1 MIEHLVRR
9 IVSRRH
15 LVLAL
20 ATCAF
25 VASVVLA
32 SRLRLVSDLAALLP
46 RDSPAVKATERVR
59 ERLGD
64 VLPVQ
69 VAIESPDRQANLA
82 FAEAVTRAVQHEL
95 AGSVDSVTYHIEA
108 ERQFFKRNWWE
119 YLELSDLE
127 LVLSRIER
135 ELTWRKNPLLV
146 DLEDDDGPLDELR
159 ERIKERTRRADKFP
173 DGYFMSKDGTLVV
186 VVVWPAAGAV
196 HGSTGDALLPALRTV
211 VAAQQ
216 PSAYHPAMH
225 VGYVGATVD
234 AARERRALESDLL
247 WASLACL
254 VLVSVV
260 VALFFG
266 RVRAVPMMA
275 APGLLGVGV
284 ALAVAYLAFGQLNA
298 STAFLG
304 SIILGNG
311 INAAIIQLA
320 RYQEERRGGAIVGD
334 ALERSVTTTIR
345 ATAIASFAAA
355 ISYGSLM
362 VTSFRGFSEFGLIGA
377 VGIVASWIAS
387 ILVLPALIAV
397 VDRDRARLPA
407 AAPRGV
413 AFGVPF
419 ARIAT
424 RAPRRLAVLA
434 AAITVGAL
442 VIFVPYARDPFEY
455 DLRALGSVQ
464 PAGQREL
471 AARTGAIF
479 GQFTPTVLLADTQD
493 QAVEAASILRTR
505 RAACPG
511 VLADVWT
518 LDDLLPGPVAVQQ
531 QKLSVIDDIRRKF
544 EGVPLSAD
552 EQAKLAE
559 WKPPA
564 NLTPITAGEL
574 PPSLLRPFRDRSGR
588 PAPIVLAYRDPQ
600 ISYWNGRD
608 LMRLARAVDD
618 IELRDGTT
626 IYAGGT
632 AVVFADMLEAIVHD
646 GPIAT
651 LASLIGVT
659 LLALL
664 LVRGRGVIAVL
675 GALVTGVV
683 WMLGGAAL
691 AGVRVNFLNFIALP
705 LTFGIGIDYAVNVYL
720 RHRLD
725 GPGRM
730 TETLR
735 ATGGAVALCSLTTM
749 IGYASLL
756 LADSRGLRSFGALAI
771 LGEIAC
777 LSAALLVMP
786 AWLLVLERRR
796 KSHAHAPTPG

>member
-1 MIEHLVRR
+1 MIERLVRR
-9 IVSRRH
+9 IVSWRH

-20 ATCAF
+20 AACTL
-25 VASVVLA
+25 VLSIVLA
-32 SRLRLVSDLAALLP
+32 ARLRLVSDLAALLP
-46 RDSPAVKATERVR
+46 RDSPAVIATERIR

-64 VLPVQ
+64 TLPVQ
-69 VAIESPDRQANLA
+69 IAIESPDRGANLA
-82 FAEAVTRAVQHEL
+82 FAEALTRAVQREL
-95 AGSVDSVTYHIEA
+95 AGRIDSVAYHIHA

-119 YLELSDLE
+119 YLELSDLR
-127 LVLSRIER
+127 LVLDRVER

-146 DLEDDDGPLDELR
+146 DLDDDDAPLDELR
-159 ERIKERTRRADKFP
+159 ARIKERTGRADKFP
-173 DGYFMSKDGTLVV
+173 EGTFMSKDGTLVV
-186 VVVWPAAGAV
+186 VVVWPAAGAA
-196 HGSTGDALLPALRTV
+196 HGSTGEALLPALQRI
-211 VAAQQ
+211 VAAQT
-216 PSAYHPAMH
+216 PSAYHATMH
-225 VGYVGATVD
+225 VGYVGAAVD
-234 AARERRALESDLL
+234 AARERRALESDLV
-247 WASLACL
+247 WASIACL
-254 VLVSVV
+254 VLVSAV

-266 RVRAVPMMA
+266 RLRAVPMMA

-284 ALAVAYLAFGQLNA
+284 ALAVASLAFGQLNA

-320 RYQEERRGGAIVGD
+320 RYQEERRNGAIVAD
-334 ALERSVTTTIR
+334 ALERSVSATIR

-377 VGIVASWIAS
+377 VGIIASWVATIV
-387 ILVLPALIAV
+387 VLPALIAV
-397 VDRDRARLPA
+397 VDRDRARLRTHVA
-407 AAPRGV
+407 RGV

-419 ARIAT
+419 ARIAA
-424 RAPRRLAVLA
+424 RAPGRLAILA
-434 AAITVGAL
+434 AAITVGAI

-455 DLRALGSVQ
+455 DLRQLGSVQ

-479 GQFTPTVLLADTQD
+479 GQFTPSVVLADAPA
-493 QAVEAASILRTR
+493 QAAEVASILRAR
-505 RAACPG
+505 RAAFPG

-518 LDDLLPGPVAVQQ
+518 LDDLLPGPPALQQ
-531 QKLSVIDDIRRKF
+531 QKLSLIDQIRRAF
-544 EGVPLSAD
+544 DSVQLSPD
-552 EQAKLAE
+552 EEARLAE

-564 NLTPITAGEL
+564 DLRPIAAGEL
-574 PPSLLRPFRDRSGR
+574 PPSLLRPFRDRTGT
-588 PAPIVLAYRDPQ
+588 PAPIVLAYRDPE
-600 ISYWNGRD
+600 ISYWNGHD
-608 LMRLARAVDD
+608 LMRLARAVDA
-618 IELRDGTT
+618 IELRDGTK
-626 IYAGGT
+626 IYAGGS
-632 AVVFADMLEAIVHD
+632 AVVFADLLEAIVHD

-659 LLALL
+659 VLALL
-664 LVRGRGVIAVL
+664 LVRGRGVLAVL
-675 GALVTGVV
+675 GALVTGVI

-691 AGVRVNFLNFIALP
+691 VGVRVNFLNFIALP

-735 ATGGAVALCSLTTM
+735 ATGGAVALCSLTTT

-771 LGEIAC
+771 LGELAC

-796 KSHAHAPTPG
+796 ARAGGSAAQ